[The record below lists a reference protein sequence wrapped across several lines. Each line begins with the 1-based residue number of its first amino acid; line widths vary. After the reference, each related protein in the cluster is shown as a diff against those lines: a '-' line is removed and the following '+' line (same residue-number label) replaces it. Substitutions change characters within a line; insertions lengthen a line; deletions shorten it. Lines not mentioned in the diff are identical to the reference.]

1 MITSD
6 KNPRIQQV
14 RALMDH
20 AKERKASSAFVIEGV
35 RLMNEA
41 ILAQWKLQ
49 CVFYSN
55 NLSDRGLEIVASAR
69 ARNVFVEEIPFQLM
83 AKIADTTSPQG
94 ILAIASLPSPKLP
107 ECLDFTLIC
116 DAIRD
121 PGNLGTIIRTARA
134 AGVQA
139 ILLSPGT
146 SDPFAPK
153 VVRAAMGAH
162 FHLPIFR
169 FDWREIQEICKRTN
183 QKVFLA
189 SPNGNSDY
197 WQVNL
202 REPSAFIIG
211 GEADGASVEAK
222 NLASHTVT
230 IPMPGQSES
239 LNAAIA
245 AGILLFE
252 TVRQRTS

>member
-20 AKERKASSAFVIEGV
+20 AKERKSSSAFVIEGV
-35 RLMNEA
+35 RLVNEA
-41 ILAQWKLQ
+41 ILAQWDLQ
-49 CVFYSN
+49 WIFYSN
-55 NLSDRGLEIVASAR
+55 NLSDRGLEILATAR
-69 ARNVFVEEIPFQLM
+69 ARNVLVEEIPLQLM
-83 AKIADTTSPQG
+83 ANIADTTSPQG
-94 ILAIASLPSPKLP
+94 ILAIAGLPSPKLP
-107 ECLDFTLIC
+107 ESLDFTLIC
-116 DAIRD
+116 DTIRD
-121 PGNLGTIIRTARA
+121 PGNLGTILRTAHA

-139 ILLSPGT
+139 LFLSPGT

-169 FDWREIQEICKRTN
+169 TNWCEIQETCKRTN

-189 SPNGNSDY
+189 SANSTSYY

-211 GEADGASVEAK
+211 GEAEGASAEAK
-222 NLASHTVT
+222 KIATQTIT

-252 TVRQRTS
+252 TVRQRSL